1 VSGPA
6 LARRYPDAAKR
17 IILLPMSDQH
27 ALGHRVMEH
36 IHALDAFTD
45 EPGRLT
51 RLYLSPA
58 HKAATEHVRG
68 LMIAVGLDAHID
80 AVGNVVGRYGSAD
93 LPTLYLGSHIDSVV
107 DAGRHDGPLGVI
119 CALMAAGE
127 FARDG
132 VKLPFALEVLAFGDE
147 ENVRFPTSLSTSYA
161 IAGRYDTSWL
171 DGRDAEGTSLREAL
185 VAFGGDPAGIAAVAR
200 DPSGCV
206 GYLEV
211 HIEQGPVLEAQDLPI
226 GVVTAINAAI
236 RARCRVTGEAGHA
249 GTVPMSMRRDALA
262 ASAQMIAAIER
273 IGAEYPDAVATV
285 GQLTVSPGAVNVI
298 PGGVAFTLDARAP
311 QVEACKAMVA
321 QIFGACRAIAQE
333 RGVAFAEERFV
344 DSPATPMDA
353 RLVSA
358 LVEGAKRA
366 GASAIELP
374 SGAGHDAIAMAAL
387 GPVGMLFVRCEK
399 GISHNPAE
407 SITVADADAALRSL
421 IETIRVLAERHA

>member
-1 VSGPA
+1 
-6 LARRYPDAAKR
+6 
-17 IILLPMSDQH
+17 
-27 ALGHRVMEH
+27 MEH

-58 HKAATEHVRG
+58 HKAAAEHVRG
-68 LMIAVGLDAHID
+68 LMIAAGLDAHVD

-107 DAGRHDGPLGVI
+107 DAGRYDGPLGVI
-119 CALMAAGE
+119 CALVAAGE
-127 FARDG
+127 FAREG

-161 IAGRYDTSWL
+161 VAGRYDEAWL
-171 DGRDAEGTSLREAL
+171 DGRDAEGMSLRDAL
-185 VAFGGDPAGIAAVAR
+185 VAFGGYPAGIAAVAR
-200 DPSGCV
+200 DPAGCA

-211 HIEQGPVLEAQDLPI
+211 HIEQGPVLEAQNLPI

-273 IGAEYPDAVATV
+273 IGAEYPNAVATV

-311 QVEACKAMVA
+311 QNEACKAMVA
-321 QIFGACRAIAQE
+321 QIMEACRAIAQE
-333 RGVAFAEERFV
+333 RGVGFAEERFV

-353 RLVSA
+353 HLVSA
-358 LVEGAKRA
+358 LVEGAKRV
-366 GASAIELP
+366 GASAIERP
-374 SGAGHDAIAMAAL
+374 SGAGHDAVAMAAL

-407 SITVADADAALRSL
+407 NITVADADAAVRSL
-421 IETIRVLAERHA
+421 IETIRVLAERRA

>member
-1 VSGPA
+1 MTNQ
-6 LARRYPDAAKR
+6 K
-17 IILLPMSDQH
+17 
-27 ALGHRVMEH
+27 ALGRRVMQH

-58 HKAATEHVRG
+58 HKAAADHVRE
-68 LMIAVGLDAHID
+68 LMIAAGLDARID

-107 DAGRHDGPLGVI
+107 DAGRFDGPLGVI
-119 CALMAAGE
+119 CALVAAGE
-127 FARDG
+127 FAQEG
-132 VKLPFALEVLAFGDE
+132 AQLPFALEVLAFGDE

-161 IAGRYDTSWL
+161 VAGRYDERWL

-185 VAFGGDPAGIAAVAR
+185 VAFGADPAYIAALAR
-200 DPSGCV
+200 DPKCCV

-211 HIEQGPVLEAQDLPI
+211 HIEQGPVLEARDLPI

-249 GTVPMSMRRDALA
+249 GTVPMQMRRDALA

-273 IGAEYPDAVATV
+273 IGAEFPDAVATV
-285 GQLTVSPGAVNVI
+285 GQLRVSPGAVNVI
-298 PGGVAFTLDARAP
+298 PGGVEFTLDARAP
-311 QVEACKAMVA
+311 QNEACKAMVE
-321 QIFGACRAIAQE
+321 QIFDDCRAIAEE
-333 RGVAFAEERFV
+333 RGVSFAEERFV

-358 LVEGAKRA
+358 CVEGAKRA
-366 GASAIELP
+366 GVSVIELP
-374 SGAGHDAIAMAAL
+374 SGAGHDAVAMAAL
-387 GPVGMLFVRCEK
+387 CPVGMLFVRCEK

-407 SITVADADAALRSL
+407 NITIVDADAAVRSL
-421 IETIRVLAERHA
+421 IETIRVLAEERGR